1 VCTSTRPGATA
12 LPGSRV
18 TSVRAFE
25 LQYHLVGML
34 DNLPCRRKKCARCGK
49 ICGRAGVEGRGEV
62 IVKLVMESSMKLI
75 LALE

>member
-1 VCTSTRPGATA
+1 
-12 LPGSRV
+12 
-18 TSVRAFE
+18 VRAFE
-25 LQYHLVGML
+25 QSPLSE
-34 DNLPCRRKKCARCGK
+34 KKCGK